1 MVGVSQFKAWF
12 LDLRGISPLTT
23 SPAFLLCGPS
33 HQQPPY
39 HPPPCIQGQFYP
51 AAWARCRASCPEC
64 NTACD
69 NLWPALLPALGG
81 KRQGLGNAS
90 FPRLHCHTADKLW
103 GQLSPAQGDSPA
115 LGHQCV
121 VPVRCRASLPSVATN
136 ERRGQLFRVS
146 QPLRGGAS
154 SA

>member
-51 AAWARCRASCPEC
+51 TAWARCRASCPEC

-90 FPRLHCHTADKLW
+90 FPRLHCHTADKGQIYHAHSLGSGSPVCVLPSGLALLHSSEGQ
-103 GQLSPAQGDSPA
+103 GQLSCS
-115 LGHQCV
+115 HC
-121 VPVRCRASLPSVATN
+121 
-136 ERRGQLFRVS
+136 GQLS
-146 QPLRGGAS
+146 QPLPVA
-154 SA
+154 